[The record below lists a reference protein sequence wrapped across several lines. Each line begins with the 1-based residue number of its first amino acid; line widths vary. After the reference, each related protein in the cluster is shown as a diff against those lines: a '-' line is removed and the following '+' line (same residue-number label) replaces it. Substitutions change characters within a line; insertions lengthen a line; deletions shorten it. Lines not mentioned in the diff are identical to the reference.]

1 MTLHNPTTAGGK
13 TEAKCTGHKS
23 LIGVESLCPSMNVS
37 WNVSCQIECVSS
49 DSDTGMPCGKPA
61 VAINRPRS
69 RHRRGRTSNP
79 SQPQERLRDELLRGE
94 EPETK

>member
-49 DSDTGMPCGKPA
+49 DSDTEGHAANLPWPSTAPEAATGAGGQATIPA
-61 VAINRPRS
+61 PRAS
-69 RHRRGRTSNP
+69 
-79 SQPQERLRDELLRGE
+79 ER
-94 EPETK
+94 